1 MSHRVSSA
9 LLDEATKR
17 LQSDWQSTRVMWT
30 DAKSLEFEKTYLDP
44 LPALVAQAGNAV
56 EELNALLSK
65 VRHDCE

>member
-1 MSHRVSSA
+1 MSAHVTSA

-17 LQSDWQSTRVMWT
+17 LQSSWQQTRSTWT
-30 DAKSLEFEKTYLDP
+30 DAKSLEFQKVYLDP
-44 LPALVAQAGNAV
+44 LPALVMQAGIAM